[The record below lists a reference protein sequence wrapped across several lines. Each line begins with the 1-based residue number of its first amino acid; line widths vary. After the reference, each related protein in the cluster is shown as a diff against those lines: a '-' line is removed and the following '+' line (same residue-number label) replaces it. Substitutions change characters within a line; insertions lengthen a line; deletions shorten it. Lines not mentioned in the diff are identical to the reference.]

1 MMDNRRDDICNDKS
15 LLMSYLYDEC
25 GLDERE
31 RVEAH
36 LAVCASCCDELQT
49 LTGVRGRLVDWT
61 PPEPAPDFRVVPAD
75 AVAAPRSRPWTFWQ
89 AAPAWSL
96 AAALVLVVVALVANL
111 EIRYGDDGL
120 VVRSAWSDAVS
131 SSEPTQSGTEAIWR
145 AELATLESE
154 LRRDFET
161 FGSGAPPQTSETIG
175 SEVSEESVLVRV
187 QRLIEESERRQQREL
202 AQRFAVLLREADA
215 QRQADLV
222 RIDQQMDRHQHLFDA
237 EVVQHGE
244 LMDYLVRVS
253 SGR

>member
-25 GLDERE
+25 GLDERK

-36 LAVCASCCDELQT
+36 LAVCASCRDELQA
-49 LTGVRGRLVDWT
+49 LTGVRSRLVDWT

-75 AVAAPRSRPWTFWQ
+75 AVAVPRSRPWTFWQ
-89 AAPAWSL
+89 AAPVWSL
-96 AAALVLVVVALVANL
+96 AAVLVLVVVTLVANL

-120 VVRSAWSDAVS
+120 VVRSAWSDGIP

-145 AELATLESE
+145 AELAALESE
-154 LRRDFET
+154 LRRDFGT
-161 FGSGAPPQTSETIG
+161 FSSGALPQTSETIG

-202 AQRFAVLLREADA
+202 ALHFAQLMSETDA
-215 QRQADLV
+215 QRQADLL
-222 RIDQQMDRHQHLFDA
+222 RIDQQLDRHQHLTDA

-244 LMDYLVRVS
+244 LMDYLVRVA
-253 SGR
+253 GR

>member
-1 MMDNRRDDICNDKS
+1 MMEKRRGNICDDKS

-25 GLDERE
+25 SQDERE
-31 RVEAH
+31 RAEAH
-36 LAVCASCCDELQT
+36 LAVCASCRDELQA
-49 LTGVRGRLVDWT
+49 LTGVRGHLADWT

-75 AVAAPRSRPWTFWQ
+75 AVAVPPRPPWTFWQ
-89 AAPAWSL
+89 AAPVWSL
-96 AAALVLVVVALVANL
+96 AAALVLMVVTLVANL
-111 EIRYGDDGL
+111 EIQYGDDGL
-120 VVRSAWSDAVS
+120 VVHSAWFDAFS
-131 SSEPTQSGTEAIWR
+131 SSERIQSGTEASWR
-145 AELATLESE
+145 AELTALESE
-154 LRRDFET
+154 LRRDFGA
-161 FGSGAPPQTSETIG
+161 FSSGESPQMSAVVDP
-175 SEVSEESVLVRV
+175 EVSEQSVLARV

-202 AQRFAVLLREADA
+202 AQHFAVLLREVDA